1 MSEMLKAPGTLQRV
15 ALLDD
20 TSLRGREFCSTYTD
34 EVDAWLALVFS
45 AALLEEEAEAA
56 ASAGP
61 ALVALGGHGRGE
73 LCPQSDL
80 DLLLLIPR
88 RYDAESLAERLW
100 YPIWDAGLKL
110 GHSVRTLRDTLVLA
124 SDDLETATA
133 LLSVRHLAGNASLTA
148 ELAEKAKAAWRRNGR
163 NWLEILAKSV
173 KDRHAREGDIAFTLE
188 PDLKE
193 GRGGLRDVHAL
204 GWASMAGAPVDDSL
218 LSGLTDDYDTI
229 LEARVELHR
238 ATERHNDRLL
248 LQEQDEVARRLG
260 DGDTAALMSRV
271 AVAARSIAWVSDES
285 WFDLTVTAAARSGQG
300 TARRGRANSASGPDR
315 DLGEGIVLREGRVGL
330 ADESNP
336 ISSGI
341 TVLRVAQ
348 QASLRNTRISAAT
361 LRLMAEAPELSKPWT
376 ESARRHFCDLLLTGS
391 SSIEVIESLDRG
403 GVWGTLIHEWDHVR
417 GQQQRNALHKFT
429 VDRHLLETAAR
440 AADLAE
446 RTPRPDLLVV
456 GALLHDIGKGY
467 RGDHSTTGELIASD
481 IARRMGF
488 TPGESAT
495 IGFLARWHLLL
506 SDTARRRDLNDPA
519 TISYVAE
526 RVGSSERL
534 SLLHALSEADGLA
547 TGPGIWTAWTASL
560 VDRLVASVR
569 EVLELPSTD
578 TSAGAG
584 SGSGP
589 GTGTGTE
596 VSATVAEAPV
606 AHFALP
612 GRVSHSPLPMVSGE
626 GEWVVVVCEDRAGL
640 MCRVAGVLALHGLN
654 VVEATA
660 ESDGDIAIDRFRVQS
675 RATGMIRWEKVAED
689 VELAITGHLAIRA
702 RLAERERSHRR
713 RYEPGL
719 SQFDAGVRFDDELA
733 TGATMIEVIG
743 LDRSGLLYELTRAL
757 GEMDVDIRSAKIHTL
772 GVDAIDTFYVT
783 DREGQPIVDADFRR
797 EIRRSLHF
805 VLQSGE

>member
-1 MSEMLKAPGTLQRV
+1 MSEVLKTPGTLQRV
-15 ALLDD
+15 ALIDD

-45 AALLEEEAEAA
+45 AALLEEEAEIA
-56 ASAGP
+56 ASTGP

-80 DLLLLIPR
+80 DLLLLIPKR
-88 RYDAESLAERLW
+88 CDAESLAERLW

-133 LLSVRHLAGNASLTA
+133 LLSVRHLAGNSSLTA

-173 KDRHAREGDIAFTLE
+173 KDRHSREGDIAFTLE

-204 GWASMAGAPVDDSL
+204 GWASMAGAPVDQSL
-218 LSGLTDDYDTI
+218 LDGLADDYDTI

-260 DGDTAALMSRV
+260 DSDTAELMSRV
-271 AVAARSIAWVSDES
+271 AGAARSIAWVSDES
-285 WFDLTVTAAARSGQG
+285 WFDITMTASARSSQG
-300 TARRGRANSASGPDR
+300 TAKRDRANSAAGPDR
-315 DLGEGIVLREGRVGL
+315 DLGDGIVLLDGRVGL

-336 ISSGI
+336 ISTGI
-341 TVLRVAQ
+341 TVLRLAQ
-348 QASLRNTRISAAT
+348 QASLRETRISAAS
-361 LRLMAEAPELSKPWT
+361 LRLMAEAPGLSEPWT
-376 ESARRHFCDLLLTGS
+376 ESARGHFCDLLLAGA

-403 GVWGTLIHEWDHVR
+403 GVWRTLIHEWDHVR
-417 GQQQRNALHKFT
+417 GQQQRNALHKYT
-429 VDRHLLETAAR
+429 VDRHLLEAAAR

-506 SDTARRRDLNDPA
+506 SDTARRRDLDDPA
-519 TISYVAE
+519 TIRYVAE
-526 RVGSSERL
+526 KVGSVERL

-547 TGPGIWTAWTASL
+547 TGPGIWTTWTAAL

-569 EVLELPSTD
+569 EVLDSPSTD
-578 TSAGAG
+578 TGR
-584 SGSGP
+584 
-589 GTGTGTE
+589 GTE
-596 VSATVAEAPV
+596 LSATGADAPV
-606 AHFALP
+606 AHLALP
-612 GRVSHSPLPMVSGE
+612 GRISHSPLPMVSGE

-719 SQFDAGVRFDDELA
+719 SQFEAGVRFDDELA
-733 TGATMIEVIG
+733 TGATMIEVVG
-743 LDRSGLLYELTRAL
+743 LDRTGLLYELTRAL

-783 DREGQPIVDADFRR
+783 DREGRPIVDADFRR

>member
-1 MSEMLKAPGTLQRV
+1 MSETLKTPETLQRV

-20 TSLRGREFCSTYTD
+20 TSLRGREFCSAYTD
-34 EVDAWLALVFS
+34 EVDAWLALVF
-45 AALLEEEAEAA
+45 AKALQEEGLTKEGSEVAV
-56 ASAGP
+56 SSGP

-80 DLLLLIPR
+80 DLLLLIPKK
-88 RYDAESLAERLW
+88 YDAESLAERLW

-133 LLSVRHLAGNASLTA
+133 LLSVRHLAGNATLTA

-163 NWLEILAKSV
+163 NWIDVLATSV

-204 GWASMAGAPVDDSL
+204 GWASMAGAAVNESL
-218 LSGLTDDYDTI
+218 LDGLTADYDTI

-260 DGDTAALMSRV
+260 DPDTAELMSRV
-271 AVAARSIAWVSDES
+271 AGAARSIAWVSDES
-285 WFDLTVTAAARSGQG
+285 WFDITMTASARSGQG
-300 TARRGRANSASGPDR
+300 TAKRGRANNAAGPDR
-315 DLGEGIVLREGRVGL
+315 DLGDGIILRDGRVRL
-330 ADESNP
+330 ADEGNP

-341 TVLRVAQ
+341 SVLQVAQ
-348 QASLRNTRISAAT
+348 QAALKDTRISAAT
-361 LRLMAEAPELSKPWT
+361 LSLMAQAPTLTEPWT
-376 ESARRHFCDLLLTGS
+376 ESARRHFCDLLLAGARS
-391 SSIEVIESLDRG
+391 VEVIESLDRA
-403 GVWGTLIHEWDHVR
+403 GVWRTLIHEWDHVR
-417 GQQQRNALHKFT
+417 GKQQRNALHKYT

-495 IGFLARWHLLL
+495 VGFLARWHLLL
-506 SDTARRRDLNDPA
+506 SDTARRRDLEDPA
-519 TISYVAE
+519 TIRFVADK
-526 RVGSSERL
+526 VGSVERL

-547 TGPGIWTAWTASL
+547 TGPGIWTTWTAAL

-569 EVLELPSTD
+569 EVLDTPSIGSD
-578 TSAGAG
+578 TASD
-584 SGSGP
+584 
-589 GTGTGTE
+589 TE
-596 VSATVAEAPV
+596 VSAASTQAPV
-606 AHFALP
+606 
-612 GRVSHSPLPMVSGE
+612 VHSPLPMVSGE
-626 GEWVVVVCEDRAGL
+626 GEWVVVVCEDRAGV

-675 RATGMIRWEKVAED
+675 RATGMIRWERVAED

-719 SQFDAGVRFDDELA
+719 SQFEAGVRFDDELA

-743 LDRSGLLYELTRAL
+743 LDRNGLLYELTRAL

-783 DREGQPIVDADFRR
+783 DRDGRPIVDADFRR

-805 VLQSGE
+805 VLQSAE